1 MVLRSGALRC
11 EFEFPKIARRGVSHT
26 DLKASFGNVRKAP
39 NAKKSLV
46 LRPAPYDVNSKF

>member
-11 EFEFPKIARRGVSHT
+11 EFIFPKIARRGVSHT
-26 DLKASFGNVRKAP
+26 DLKASFGNLRKAP

-46 LRPAPYDVNSKF
+46 LRPAPYDVNSNF